1 MEEEVNKVWIDFK
14 DSESFKEFK
23 KEREKL
29 WWDQFI
35 MGVSLYNPQ
44 TNKRIDPLSE
54 EGNNILNGRE
64 YKDIKE

>member
-14 DSESFKEFK
+14 QHETYQEFK

-35 MGVSLYNPQ
+35 LGVSLYNPQ

-64 YKDIKE
+64 YKDIKD